1 MSKQERLDITE
12 ALDRAEDTR
21 RANGLRIA
29 AIGTIEIVLG
39 VIAFGLCCAVYFM
52 RTGAAQ

>member
-29 AIGTIEIVLG
+29 AIGTIEIGRAHV
-39 VIAFGLCCAVYFM
+39 
-52 RTGAAQ
+52 